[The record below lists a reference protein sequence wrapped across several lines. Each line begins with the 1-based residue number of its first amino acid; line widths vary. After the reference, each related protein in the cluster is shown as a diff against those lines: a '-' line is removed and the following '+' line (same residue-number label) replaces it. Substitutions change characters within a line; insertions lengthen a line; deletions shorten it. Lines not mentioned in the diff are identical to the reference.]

1 MTPPAS
7 QLQIY
12 AVEERSPGT
21 ATCVVR
27 CVGGVART
35 GQHFTLHS
43 PTAAATAPALLTL
56 DHINCYGKAME
67 FLDPPHSA
75 TVRLSGDGTDS
86 LTKGVILISSPP
98 HGSHASST
106 R

>member
-7 QLQIY
+7 DLQIY
-12 AVEERSPGT
+12 AVEERSPGA

-35 GQHFTLHS
+35 GQHFTLRS

-75 TVRLSGDGTDS
+75 RVRLSGDGTDS
-86 LTKGVILISSPP
+86 LAKGVILTSAETDEP
-98 HGSHASST
+98 
-106 R
+106 